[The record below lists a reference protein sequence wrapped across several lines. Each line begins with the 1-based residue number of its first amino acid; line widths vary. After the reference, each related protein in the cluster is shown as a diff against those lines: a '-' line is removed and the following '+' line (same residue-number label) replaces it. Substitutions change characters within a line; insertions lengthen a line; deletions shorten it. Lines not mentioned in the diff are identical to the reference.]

1 MYVHTYIHTQTYILT
16 YIHTY
21 TNIYTYI
28 HTYVRTYVHTYIRTY
43 VRSNIPTYI
52 HIHTYIHTCM
62 HAYIHI
68 YVHTYIHTYVHTY
81 VHRAGLSTFGAL
93 GKFNLSGPQ
102 KLFMQKLAILP
113 IIGQFTCISYT
124 CMHACKISTLFVK
137 GMVSYCYC
145 VHAAV
150 SAGYPIT

>member
-1 MYVHTYIHTQTYILT
+1 MV
-16 YIHTY
+16 
-21 TNIYTYI
+21 N
-28 HTYVRTYVHTYIRTY
+28 
-43 VRSNIPTYI
+43 N
-52 HIHTYIHTCM
+52 
-62 HAYIHI
+62 
-68 YVHTYIHTYVHTY
+68 
-81 VHRAGLSTFGAL
+81 RAGLSTFGAL

-113 IIGQFTCISYT
+113 TIGQFTC
-124 CMHACKISTLFVK
+124 MHACTISTLFVK

>member
-1 MYVHTYIHTQTYILT
+1 MLT
-16 YIHTY
+16 P
-21 TNIYTYI
+21 TN
-28 HTYVRTYVHTYIRTY
+28 
-43 VRSNIPTYI
+43 
-52 HIHTYIHTCM
+52 
-62 HAYIHI
+62 
-68 YVHTYIHTYVHTY
+68 
-81 VHRAGLSTFGAL
+81 RAGLSTFGAL

-124 CMHACKISTLFVK
+124 CMHASTISTLILFVK
-137 GMVSYCYC
+137 GIVSYCYC